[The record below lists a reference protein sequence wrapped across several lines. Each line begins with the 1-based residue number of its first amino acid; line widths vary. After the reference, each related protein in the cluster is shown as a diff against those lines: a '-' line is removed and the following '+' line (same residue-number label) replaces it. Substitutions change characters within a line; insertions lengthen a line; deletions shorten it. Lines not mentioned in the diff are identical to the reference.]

1 MENRKEKKSWLNN
14 AIMFMFALILLVV
27 LLSVIGSVLNWQGT
41 YSELNTVTG
50 NTETTLV
57 EVVSLFSR
65 EGARY
70 LVGNVLT
77 TFMTFTPL
85 VMFLFTTIG
94 IRFAEKVGLF
104 QAIFGNKKRKIKK
117 SVLTFIIV
125 LLSIISTIVGDIGFV
140 SVIPL
145 AAIIFLANNRNPIIG
160 IIASFVGMTA
170 GYGVNLFITQ
180 MDYNLLETSNLSSHL
195 IDKSYNVLINGNLIF
210 GIVSTILLSILI
222 TFITEKFT
230 TKKAKKYRIDDF
242 VEEEIIT
249 KEGKRGLKYALLY
262 ALISLIFFIYM
273 LIPFGTPLSGLLLDY
288 AESTFYGR
296 VFSGNSYVIQGLAF
310 MISTT
315 LIVCGW
321 IYGTIANTLKN
332 KNDFSNYLYDSLNN
346 IGSILVLFF
355 FASELISLFRKTN
368 LGTVFTI
375 KIINIMETL
384 NFSGI
389 PLIIIFFIL
398 VAVANIF
405 QTSAVLKW
413 TILAPSIVPLFM
425 KANMSPEF
433 TQMVFRAGDSI
444 TNTISPLFP
453 YFVVLIGMLQIY
465 NKQEEAIGIK
475 YTYKLLL
482 PYTIGVLIFWLVILV
497 CWYIINLPIGIG
509 VYPIL

>member
-1 MENRKEKKSWLNN
+1 MENIKEKRSWLNN
-14 AIMFMFALILLVV
+14 TILFLMTLILCVV
-27 LLSVIGSVLNWQGT
+27 VFSVIGSVLNFEGS
-41 YSELNTVTG
+41 YPKLNTVTG
-50 NTETTLV
+50 NVENSLV
-57 EVVSLFSR
+57 SVESLFSR
-65 EGARY
+65 EGFRY
-70 LVGNVLT
+70 LIGNVLT

-85 VMFLFTTIG
+85 VMFLFAMLG
-94 IRFAEKVGLF
+94 VGFAEKTGFFRALF
-104 QAIFGNKKRKIKK
+104 ARKKRKMKK
-117 SVLTFIIV
+117 PVLTFIVAFI
-125 LLSIISTIVGDIGFV
+125 SIISTIIGDIGFV
-140 SVIPL
+140 FVIPV

-160 IIASFVGMTA
+160 IIASFAAMTSGHGMSLIT
-170 GYGVNLFITQ
+170 TQ
-180 MDYNLLETSNLSSHL
+180 MDYNLIETTTLSARL
-195 IDKSYNVLINGNLIF
+195 IDKTYTVRMGGNLIF
-210 GIVSTILLSILI
+210 EIVCTILISLLI

-230 TKKAKKYRIDDF
+230 VKKAKKYRIDDF